1 MKCLRKILQERKILL
16 PPILTDR
23 HDGMTVIIKNKNEC
37 GSNGV
42 VTVGNVPSDQLALA
56 DKPFG
61 CGVIIIIRHKVSIP
75 KNKNLIRRKVC
86 VAVGAVVAK
95 VVKKV
100 LAILAGDKNGR
111 KFLGYVAGIV
121 LFIVLLPVIAVYG
134 LFGWMAGG
142 GATEI
147 VSPDMVYSAMP
158 AEYRERMEQYNAELS
173 MIETTFAECG
183 VSGTDTS
190 LAKTIYI
197 SCLIGKEREE
207 NFYRTYADCFLNADE
222 EHDPLQNISSAF
234 GVTFTDADKER
245 LKQLYGGYT

>member
-1 MKCLRKILQERKILL
+1 MI
-16 PPILTDR
+16 
-23 HDGMTVIIKNKNEC
+23 
-37 GSNGV
+37 
-42 VTVGNVPSDQLALA
+42 
-56 DKPFG
+56 
-61 CGVIIIIRHKVSIP
+61 
-75 KNKNLIRRKVC
+75 

-95 VVKKV
+95 VARKV

-111 KFLGYVAGIV
+111 KFLGYVVGIA

-142 GATEI
+142 GAAEI

-173 MIETTFAECG
+173 IIETVFAECG

-197 SCLIGKEREE
+197 SCLIGKESEE
-207 NFYRTYADCFLNADE
+207 NFYRTYADCFINADE

>member
-1 MKCLRKILQERKILL
+1 MKHLRKILQERKIFL

-37 GSNGV
+37 GSNAA
-42 VTVGNVPSDQLALA
+42 VTVGDIPSYQLALA
-56 DKPFG
+56 DEPFG
-61 CGVIIIIRHKVSIP
+61 CGVIIVIRHKVSIP

-111 KFLGYVAGIV
+111 KFLGYVIGIV

-142 GATEI
+142 GAAEVI
-147 VSPDMVYSAMP
+147 DYNVVYEYIP
-158 AEYRERMEQYNAELS
+158 AEQRAAMEQYDSELAT
-173 MIETTFAECG
+173 IQTVFAENG
-183 VSGTDTS
+183 LGAADISK
-190 LAKTIYI
+190 AKTIFI
-197 SCLIGKEREE
+197 SCLTGKETEE
-207 NFYRTYADCFLNADE
+207 NFYQRYADCFLLQSE
-222 EHDPLQNISSAF
+222 EQSLWDLISSAF
-234 GVTFTDADKER
+234 GVSFSDEE
-245 LKQLYGGYT
+245 KQQFNNLYGG

>member
-1 MKCLRKILQERKILL
+1 M
-16 PPILTDR
+16 
-23 HDGMTVIIKNKNEC
+23 
-37 GSNGV
+37 
-42 VTVGNVPSDQLALA
+42 
-56 DKPFG
+56 
-61 CGVIIIIRHKVSIP
+61 
-75 KNKNLIRRKVC
+75 
-86 VAVGAVVAK
+86 AK
-95 VVKKV
+95 VAKKV

-111 KFLGYVAGIV
+111 KFLGYVVGIA

-173 MIETTFAECG
+173 IIETTFAECG

-197 SCLIGKEREE
+197 SCLIGK
-207 NFYRTYADCFLNADE
+207 L
-222 EHDPLQNISSAF
+222 LQNLC
-234 GVTFTDADKER
+234 GLLPQCR
-245 LKQLYGGYT
+245 

>member
-1 MKCLRKILQERKILL
+1 MI
-16 PPILTDR
+16 
-23 HDGMTVIIKNKNEC
+23 
-37 GSNGV
+37 
-42 VTVGNVPSDQLALA
+42 
-56 DKPFG
+56 
-61 CGVIIIIRHKVSIP
+61 
-75 KNKNLIRRKVC
+75 

-95 VVKKV
+95 VAKKV

-111 KFLGYVAGIV
+111 KFLGYVVGIA

-173 MIETTFAECG
+173 VIETTFAECG

-197 SCLIGKEREE
+197 SCLIGKESEE
-207 NFYRTYADCFLNADE
+207 NFYQRYADCFLLQSE
-222 EHDPLQNISSAF
+222 EQSLWDLISSAF
-234 GVTFTDADKER
+234 GVSFSDEE
-245 LKQLYGGYT
+245 KQQFNNLYGG

>member
-1 MKCLRKILQERKILL
+1 MI
-16 PPILTDR
+16 
-23 HDGMTVIIKNKNEC
+23 
-37 GSNGV
+37 
-42 VTVGNVPSDQLALA
+42 
-56 DKPFG
+56 
-61 CGVIIIIRHKVSIP
+61 
-75 KNKNLIRRKVC
+75 

-95 VVKKV
+95 VARKV

-111 KFLGYVAGIV
+111 KFLGYVIGIV

-183 VSGTDTS
+183 VSS

-197 SCLIGKEREE
+197 SSLIGKEREE

>member
-1 MKCLRKILQERKILL
+1 M
-16 PPILTDR
+16 
-23 HDGMTVIIKNKNEC
+23 
-37 GSNGV
+37 
-42 VTVGNVPSDQLALA
+42 
-56 DKPFG
+56 
-61 CGVIIIIRHKVSIP
+61 
-75 KNKNLIRRKVC
+75 
-86 VAVGAVVAK
+86 AK
-95 VVKKV
+95 VAKKV

-111 KFLGYVAGIV
+111 KFLGYVIGIV

-173 MIETTFAECG
+173 VIETTFAECG
-183 VSGTDTS
+183 VSGTDNS

-197 SCLIGKEREE
+197 SCLIGKESEE

-234 GVTFTDADKER
+234 GVKRDWSDVLAAKVKRIYDGAYGTQIEVSGCPAHR
-245 LKQLYGGYT
+245 LRDFSFAFAGYCSEEQWSRWFNEPTTNTETLTMGGQV

>member
-1 MKCLRKILQERKILL
+1 
-16 PPILTDR
+16 
-23 HDGMTVIIKNKNEC
+23 
-37 GSNGV
+37 
-42 VTVGNVPSDQLALA
+42 
-56 DKPFG
+56 
-61 CGVIIIIRHKVSIP
+61 
-75 KNKNLIRRKVC
+75 
-86 VAVGAVVAK
+86 
-95 VVKKV
+95 
-100 LAILAGDKNGR
+100 
-111 KFLGYVAGIV
+111 
-121 LFIVLLPVIAVYG
+121 
-134 LFGWMAGG
+134 MAGG

-173 MIETTFAECG
+173 VIETTFAECG

-197 SCLIGKEREE
+197 SCLIGKESEE

>member
-1 MKCLRKILQERKILL
+1 M
-16 PPILTDR
+16 
-23 HDGMTVIIKNKNEC
+23 
-37 GSNGV
+37 
-42 VTVGNVPSDQLALA
+42 
-56 DKPFG
+56 
-61 CGVIIIIRHKVSIP
+61 
-75 KNKNLIRRKVC
+75 
-86 VAVGAVVAK
+86 AK
-95 VVKKV
+95 VAKKV

-111 KFLGYVAGIV
+111 KFLGYVIGIV

-147 VSPDMVYSAMP
+147 VSSDMVYSAMP

-207 NFYRTYADCFLNADE
+207 NFYRIYADCFLNADE
-222 EHDPLQNISSAF
+222 EHDPLQNISSVF

>member
-1 MKCLRKILQERKILL
+1 M
-16 PPILTDR
+16 
-23 HDGMTVIIKNKNEC
+23 
-37 GSNGV
+37 
-42 VTVGNVPSDQLALA
+42 
-56 DKPFG
+56 
-61 CGVIIIIRHKVSIP
+61 
-75 KNKNLIRRKVC
+75 
-86 VAVGAVVAK
+86 AK
-95 VVKKV
+95 VAKKV

-111 KFLGYVAGIV
+111 KFLGYVIGIV

-173 MIETTFAECG
+173 IIETTFAECG

-197 SCLIGKEREE
+197 SCLIGKESEE
-207 NFYRTYADCFLNADE
+207 NFYQRYADCFLLQSE
-222 EHDPLQNISSAF
+222 EQSLWDLISSAF
-234 GVTFTDADKER
+234 GVSFSDEE
-245 LKQLYGGYT
+245 KQQFNNLYGG

>member
-1 MKCLRKILQERKILL
+1 M
-16 PPILTDR
+16 
-23 HDGMTVIIKNKNEC
+23 
-37 GSNGV
+37 
-42 VTVGNVPSDQLALA
+42 
-56 DKPFG
+56 
-61 CGVIIIIRHKVSIP
+61 
-75 KNKNLIRRKVC
+75 C

-95 VVKKV
+95 VAKKV

-111 KFLGYVAGIV
+111 KFLGYVIGIV
-121 LFIVLLPVIAVYG
+121 LFIVLLPVFDIGGKVGTVISQFFFG

-147 VSPDMVYSAMP
+147 VIPDMVYSAMP

-173 MIETTFAECG
+173 IIETTFAECG
-183 VSGTDTS
+183 VSETDTS

-197 SCLIGKEREE
+197 SCLIGKESEE
-207 NFYRTYADCFLNADE
+207 NFYRTYADCFLKVDE

>member
-1 MKCLRKILQERKILL
+1 
-16 PPILTDR
+16 
-23 HDGMTVIIKNKNEC
+23 
-37 GSNGV
+37 
-42 VTVGNVPSDQLALA
+42 
-56 DKPFG
+56 
-61 CGVIIIIRHKVSIP
+61 
-75 KNKNLIRRKVC
+75 
-86 VAVGAVVAK
+86 
-95 VVKKV
+95 
-100 LAILAGDKNGR
+100 
-111 KFLGYVAGIV
+111 
-121 LFIVLLPVIAVYG
+121 
-134 LFGWMAGG
+134 
-142 GATEI
+142 
-147 VSPDMVYSAMP
+147 MP

-197 SCLIGKEREE
+197 SCLIGKESEE